1 MTEAG
6 WIGIALAALVL
17 FVILAAAIKIVP
29 EYQRGVV
36 LRLGRVLG
44 EPKGPGLIIIIPF
57 VDRMIRV
64 DLRIQTADV
73 PAQDV
78 ITEDNVTIRVD
89 AVTYFQVIEPTRAV
103 IAIYDYRVAT
113 SKVAQTTLRSVLGQR
128 HLDEVLSKRDE
139 INAQLQQ
146 AIDDVTDPWG
156 VKVSLVEVK
165 DVILAESMRRAMARQ
180 AEAERDRR
188 ARVIHAMGEKEAAKN
203 LSEAAEILQEH
214 PAGMPL
220 RTLGSLVDATNRQG
234 TVLIFPVPLELMRLA
249 GWHSADG

>member
-1 MTEAG
+1 MSEAA

-44 EPKGPGLIIIIPF
+44 KPRGPGLIIIIPF

-64 DLRIQTADV
+64 DLRIQTTDV

-89 AVTYFQVIEPTRAV
+89 AVTYFQVVEPTRSV
-103 IAIYDYRVAT
+103 ISIYDYRVAT

-128 HLDEVLSKRDE
+128 QLDEVLSKRDE
-139 INAQLQQ
+139 INAQLQR

-249 GWHSADG
+249 GRLGSDR